1 MVDSSRRVFDISIHP
16 EKCVDCSLCQLR
28 CSFRFTKTFNPARA
42 AIVIRKLNDRI
53 GADIS
58 FTAECD
64 SCGICAR
71 YCPYGALEIRRK

>member
-1 MVDSSRRVFDISIHP
+1 MIETNHRAFDILVHP
-16 EKCVDCSLCQLR
+16 EKCVECSICQLR

-42 AIVIRKLNDRI
+42 AIVIRKLDGQL

-58 FTAECD
+58 FTEECD